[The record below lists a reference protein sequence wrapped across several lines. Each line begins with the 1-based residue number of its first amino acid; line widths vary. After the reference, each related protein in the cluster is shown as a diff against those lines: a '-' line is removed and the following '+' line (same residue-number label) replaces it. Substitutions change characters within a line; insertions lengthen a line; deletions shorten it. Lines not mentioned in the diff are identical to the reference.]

1 MERSYSEMMQLP
13 TFLER
18 YRYLSLGGRVGE
30 DTFGWD
36 RYLNQALYR
45 SKEWRELRNAIIVR
59 DDGCDLGCPDYPIA
73 AKILIHHIN
82 PISKQDILN
91 RNPLI
96 FDPENLV
103 CVSHL
108 THEAI
113 HYGDESLLT
122 GMQMVERKPGD
133 TTLW

>member
-45 SKEWRELRNAIIVR
+45 SKEWRDLRNSIIVR
-59 DDGCDLGCPDYPIA
+59 DEGCDLGCIDYPIA
-73 AKILIHHIN
+73 GKIL
-82 PISKQDILN
+82 
-91 RNPLI
+91 R
-96 FDPENLV
+96 
-103 CVSHL
+103 
-108 THEAI
+108 A
-113 HYGDESLLT
+113 SL
-122 GMQMVERKPGD
+122 KS
-133 TTLW
+133 

>member
-13 TFLER
+13 TFLDR

-45 SKEWRELRNAIIVR
+45 SKEWRDLRNAIIVR

-96 FDPENLV
+96 FDPNNLV
-103 CVSHL
+103 CVSHI

-113 HYGDESLLT
+113 HYGDESLLMGT
-122 GMQMVERKPGD
+122 QMVERKSGD

>member
-1 MERSYSEMMQLP
+1 MKTYSEMITLP
-13 TFLER
+13 SFIDR
-18 YRYLSLGGRVGE
+18 YRYLKIDGRVGE

-36 RYLNQALYR
+36 RYLNQTLYR
-45 SKEWRELRNAIIVR
+45 SKEWRDLRNAIIVR

-122 GMQMVERKPGD
+122 GTQMVERMPGD
-133 TTLW
+133 TKLW

>member
-1 MERSYSEMMQLP
+1 MKTYSEMIQLQ
-13 TFLER
+13 TFLDR
-18 YRYLSLGGRVGE
+18 YRYLSLDGRVGE

-36 RYLNQALYR
+36 RYLNQTLYR
-45 SKEWRELRNAIIVR
+45 SKEWRDLRNAIIVR
-59 DDGCDLGCPDYPIA
+59 DDGCDLGCPDYPIS

-113 HYGDESLLT
+113 HYGSEELL
-122 GMQMVERKPGD
+122 MVNELIERKPGD
-133 TTLW
+133 TILW

>member
-1 MERSYSEMMQLP
+1 MKTYSEMITLP
-13 TFLER
+13 SFIDR
-18 YRYLSLGGRVGE
+18 YRYLKIDGRVGE

-36 RYLNQALYR
+36 RYLNQTLYR
-45 SKEWRELRNAIIVR
+45 SKEWRDLRNAIIVR

-113 HYGDESLLT
+113 HYGSEELLI
-122 GMQMVERKPGD
+122 GNELIERKPGD
-133 TTLW
+133 TILW